1 MASPVGTDLA
11 GGPVVDISGELLA
24 ASTDLRDAGAVS
36 LRGGV
41 LMKVNVAG
49 DAWEPIVTTFT
60 RYATEADL
68 PATVDAGV
76 IAWSPA

>member
-1 MASPVGTDLA
+1 MATPPGASPV
-11 GGPVVDISGELLA
+11 GGPVVDISGALLT
-24 ASTDLRDAGAVS
+24 ASTDLRDSGAIS
-36 LRGGV
+36 LRNGE
-41 LMKVNVAG
+41 LMKVNAAG
-49 DAWEPIVTTFT
+49 DGWEPIVTTFT